1 MEDFSISEIP
11 LADCISDCTGSLAY
25 QGCSLRPVCPLS
37 ELASPHG
44 GFMEPL
50 SLAVLLSEDGSS
62 KRRRGR
68 RRRRRKPGNKNQA
81 PKENGRQPSSQEI
94 ERALSRFKAEPR
106 PMGIPKVIDPPPK
119 KVEIRWKTNAVP
131 KPVQVSAGKISCV
144 PGEFGFLPEE
154 RVQEIAVQLEGM
166 PISLEQALSL
176 RAALNQEKSV
186 YSHSK
191 LMRRSNEFSRR
202 YDSGESVISL
212 SKRFDAPPVNTFRA
226 VLTGRGW
233 TKTRIKDTLNKNPS
247 KLNKR
252 DREQF
257 ELAESVDRVS
267 SVNQTETQNAAEVF
281 EEILCDHFSSLGIRF
296 RKQDD
301 LLNEQKRSEGRAII
315 TPDLL
320 LLDDVR
326 INGIPCAWIDAK
338 HFFGADLKFPR
349 KKTQKQVDRYVAEY
363 GQGAIVYRHG
373 FCDGLRLRGA
383 VKLDSSPLDLQPL
396 EDFHENSR
404 KADD

>member
-1 MEDFSISEIP
+1 MENLQATQVS
-11 LADCISDCTGSLAY
+11 LADC
-25 QGCSLRPVCPLS
+25 VCN
-37 ELASPHG
+37 LASPKSSQRLSIRLLRQPKVTASTG
-44 GFMEPL
+44 EFMEPL
-50 SLAVLLSEDGSS
+50 LLEVPLSEDESS

-68 RRRRRKPGNKNQA
+68 RRRRRSSKGRNRT
-81 PKENGRQPSSQEI
+81 PKENGNSPKSEEI
-94 ERALSRFKAEPR
+94 ERALARFSVRPR
-106 PMGIPKVIDPPPK
+106 PMGIPKVIDPPPIR
-119 KVEIRWKTNAVP
+119 VNIRWKTNAVS
-131 KPVQVSAGKISCV
+131 KDVQVKAGKIACI
-144 PGEFGFLPEE
+144 PGEFGFLPED
-154 RVQEIAVQLEGM
+154 RVQEIASQLDGM
-166 PISLEQALSL
+166 TITLEQALSL

-191 LMRRSNEFSRR
+191 LMRRSNEISRR
-202 YDSGESVISL
+202 YGSGESVIAL

-226 VLTGRGW
+226 ILTGRGW

-281 EEILCDHFSSLGIRF
+281 EEILCDYFASLGVRF
-296 RKQDD
+296 RRQSD
-301 LLNEQKRSEGRAII
+301 LLNEQTRREGRAII

-326 INGIPCAWIDAK
+326 INGVPCAWIDAK
-338 HFFGADLKFPR
+338 HFFGADLKFPK
-349 KKTQKQVDRYVAEY
+349 KKTQKQVDRYVTEY

-373 FCDGLRLRGA
+373 FCQSLRLRGA
-383 VKLDSSPLDLQPL
+383 VQLDSSPLDLKPL
-396 EDFHENSR
+396 EDFHENAKRAS
-404 KADD
+404 

>member
-1 MEDFSISEIP
+1 MGLRY
-11 LADCISDCTGSLAY
+11 LA
-25 QGCSLRPVCPLS
+25 CPLS
-37 ELASPHG
+37 EDESA
-44 GFMEPL
+44 
-50 SLAVLLSEDGSS
+50 

-68 RRRRRKPGNKNQA
+68 RRRRRRPR
-81 PKENGRQPSSQEI
+81 KEENPSKGNGRGAKSEEI
-94 ERALSRFKAEPR
+94 ERALARFTVNPR
-106 PMGIPKVIDPPPK
+106 PMGIPKEINPPPE
-119 KVEIRWKTNAVP
+119 KVEIKWKTKAVT
-131 KPVQVSAGKISCV
+131 KEVQSKAGKIACI

-154 RVQEIAVQLEGM
+154 RVQEIASKLDGL

-191 LMRRSNEFSRR
+191 LMRRSNELSRR
-202 YDSGESVISL
+202 YDSGESVIAL

-226 VLTGRGW
+226 ILTGRGW

-267 SVNQTETQNAAEVF
+267 SVNQTETQTAAEVF
-281 EEILCDHFSSLGIRF
+281 EEILCSYFESVGVRF
-296 RKQDD
+296 RRQDE
-301 LLNEQKRSEGRAII
+301 LLREQTKSEGRAII

-338 HFFGADLKFPR
+338 HFFGADLKFPK

-363 GQGAIVYRHG
+363 GQGALVYRHG

-383 VKLDSSPLDLQPL
+383 IKLDSSPLDLKPL
-396 EDFHENSR
+396 EDFHENS
-404 KADD
+404 KS

>member
-1 MEDFSISEIP
+1 MGLLHLPRS
-11 LADCISDCTGSLAY
+11 
-25 QGCSLRPVCPLS
+25 
-37 ELASPHG
+37 
-44 GFMEPL
+44 
-50 SLAVLLSEDGSS
+50 LSEDESA

-68 RRRRRKPGNKNQA
+68 RRRRRRPR
-81 PKENGRQPSSQEI
+81 KENTPPKDNGRGAKSEEI
-94 ERALSRFKAEPR
+94 ERALARFTANPR
-106 PMGIPKVIDPPPK
+106 PMGIPKEINPPPE
-119 KVEIRWKTNAVP
+119 KVEIKWKTKAVT
-131 KPVQVSAGKISCV
+131 KEVQSKAGKIACI

-154 RVQEIAVQLEGM
+154 RVQEIAVKLDGM
-166 PISLEQALSL
+166 PITLEQALSL

-191 LMRRSNEFSRR
+191 LMRRSNELSRR
-202 YDSGESVISL
+202 YDSGESVIAL

-226 VLTGRGW
+226 ILTGRGW

-267 SVNQTETQNAAEVF
+267 SVNQTETQTAAEVF
-281 EEILCDHFSSLGIRF
+281 EEILCSYFESVGVRF
-296 RKQDD
+296 RRQEELLREQTKQ
-301 LLNEQKRSEGRAII
+301 EGRAII

-326 INGIPCAWIDAK
+326 INGVPCAWIDAK
-338 HFFGADLKFPR
+338 HFFGADLKFPK

-363 GQGAIVYRHG
+363 GQGALVYRHG

-383 VKLDSSPLDLQPL
+383 IKLDSSPLDLKPL
-396 EDFHENSR
+396 EDFHENS
-404 KADD
+404 KS

>member
-1 MEDFSISEIP
+1 
-11 LADCISDCTGSLAY
+11 
-25 QGCSLRPVCPLS
+25 
-37 ELASPHG
+37 
-44 GFMEPL
+44 
-50 SLAVLLSEDGSS
+50 LSEDESA

-68 RRRRRKPGNKNQA
+68 RRRRQRPRKENNL
-81 PKENGRQPSSQEI
+81 PKENGRGAKSEEI
-94 ERALSRFKAEPR
+94 ERALARFTANPR
-106 PMGIPKVIDPPPK
+106 PMGIPKEISPPPE
-119 KVEIRWKTNAVP
+119 KVEIKWKTKAVT
-131 KPVQVSAGKISCV
+131 KDVQRKAGKIACI

-154 RVQEIAVQLEGM
+154 RVQEIAAKLDGM

-191 LMRRSNEFSRR
+191 LMRRSNELSRR
-202 YDSGESVISL
+202 YDSGESVIAL

-226 VLTGRGW
+226 ILTGRGW

-267 SVNQTETQNAAEVF
+267 SVNQTETQTAAEVF
-281 EEILCDHFSSLGIRF
+281 EEILCSYFESVGIRF
-296 RKQDD
+296 RRQEELLKEQTKQ
-301 LLNEQKRSEGRAII
+301 EGRAII

-326 INGIPCAWIDAK
+326 INGVPCAWIDAK
-338 HFFGADLKFPR
+338 HFFGADLKFPK

-363 GQGAIVYRHG
+363 GQGALVYRHG

-383 VKLDSSPLDLQPL
+383 IKLDSSPLDLKPL
-396 EDFHENSR
+396 EDFHENS
-404 KADD
+404 KS

>member
-1 MEDFSISEIP
+1 MGLLHLP
-11 LADCISDCTGSLAY
+11 W
-25 QGCSLRPVCPLS
+25 
-37 ELASPHG
+37 
-44 GFMEPL
+44 
-50 SLAVLLSEDGSS
+50 LLSEDESA

-68 RRRRRKPGNKNQA
+68 RRRRRRPRKENNL
-81 PKENGRQPSSQEI
+81 PKENGRGAKSEGI
-94 ERALSRFKAEPR
+94 ERALARFTANPR
-106 PMGIPKVIDPPPK
+106 PMGIPKEISPPPE
-119 KVEIRWKTNAVP
+119 KVEIKWKTKAVT
-131 KPVQVSAGKISCV
+131 KDVQRKAGKIACI

-154 RVQEIAVQLEGM
+154 RVQEIAAKLDGM

-191 LMRRSNEFSRR
+191 LMRRSNELSRR
-202 YDSGESVISL
+202 YDSGESVIAL

-226 VLTGRGW
+226 ILTGRGW

-267 SVNQTETQNAAEVF
+267 SVNQTETQTAAEVF
-281 EEILCDHFSSLGIRF
+281 EEILCSYFESVGIRF
-296 RKQDD
+296 RRQEELLKEQTKQ
-301 LLNEQKRSEGRAII
+301 EGRAII

-326 INGIPCAWIDAK
+326 INGVPCAWIDAK
-338 HFFGADLKFPR
+338 HFFGADLKFPK

-363 GQGAIVYRHG
+363 GQGALVYRHG

-383 VKLDSSPLDLQPL
+383 IKLDSSPLDLKPL
-396 EDFHENSR
+396 EDFHENS
-404 KADD
+404 KS

>member
-1 MEDFSISEIP
+1 
-11 LADCISDCTGSLAY
+11 
-25 QGCSLRPVCPLS
+25 
-37 ELASPHG
+37 
-44 GFMEPL
+44 
-50 SLAVLLSEDGSS
+50 LSEDESA

-68 RRRRRKPGNKNQA
+68 RRRRRRPRKENNL
-81 PKENGRQPSSQEI
+81 PKENGRGAKSEEI
-94 ERALSRFKAEPR
+94 ERALARFTANPR
-106 PMGIPKVIDPPPK
+106 PMGIPKEISPPPE
-119 KVEIRWKTNAVP
+119 KVEIKWKTKAVT
-131 KPVQVSAGKISCV
+131 KDVQRKAGKIACI

-154 RVQEIAVQLEGM
+154 RVQEIAAKLDGM
-166 PISLEQALSL
+166 PITLEQALSL

-191 LMRRSNEFSRR
+191 LMRRSNELSRR
-202 YDSGESVISL
+202 YDSGESVIAL

-226 VLTGRGW
+226 ILTGRGW

-267 SVNQTETQNAAEVF
+267 SVNQTETQTAAEVF
-281 EEILCDHFSSLGIRF
+281 EEILCSYFESVGIRF
-296 RKQDD
+296 RRQEELLKEQTKQ
-301 LLNEQKRSEGRAII
+301 EGRAII

-326 INGIPCAWIDAK
+326 INGVPCAWIDAK
-338 HFFGADLKFPR
+338 HFFGADLKFPK

-363 GQGAIVYRHG
+363 GQGALVYRHG

-383 VKLDSSPLDLQPL
+383 IKLDSSPLDLKPL
-396 EDFHENSR
+396 EDFHENS
-404 KADD
+404 KS

>member
-1 MEDFSISEIP
+1 MGLLHLP
-11 LADCISDCTGSLAY
+11 C
-25 QGCSLRPVCPLS
+25 
-37 ELASPHG
+37 
-44 GFMEPL
+44 
-50 SLAVLLSEDGSS
+50 LLSEDESA

-68 RRRRRKPGNKNQA
+68 RRRRRRPR
-81 PKENGRQPSSQEI
+81 KENNLPKDNGRGAKSEEI
-94 ERALSRFKAEPR
+94 ERALARFTANPR
-106 PMGIPKVIDPPPK
+106 PMGIPKEISPPPE
-119 KVEIRWKTNAVP
+119 KVEIKWKTKAVT
-131 KPVQVSAGKISCV
+131 KDVQRKAGKIACI

-154 RVQEIAVQLEGM
+154 RVQEIAAKLDGM
-166 PISLEQALSL
+166 PITLEQALSL

-191 LMRRSNEFSRR
+191 LMRRSNELSRR
-202 YDSGESVISL
+202 YDSGESVIAL

-226 VLTGRGW
+226 ILTGRGW

-267 SVNQTETQNAAEVF
+267 SVNQTETQTAAEVF
-281 EEILCDHFSSLGIRF
+281 EEILCSYFESVGIRF
-296 RKQDD
+296 RRQEELLKEQTKQ
-301 LLNEQKRSEGRAII
+301 EGRAII

-326 INGIPCAWIDAK
+326 INGVPCAWIDAK
-338 HFFGADLKFPR
+338 HFFGADLKFPK

-363 GQGAIVYRHG
+363 GQGALVYRHG

-383 VKLDSSPLDLQPL
+383 IKLDSSPLDLKPL
-396 EDFHENSR
+396 EDFHENS
-404 KADD
+404 KS

>member
-1 MEDFSISEIP
+1 MGLRY
-11 LADCISDCTGSLAY
+11 LA
-25 QGCSLRPVCPLS
+25 RPLS
-37 ELASPHG
+37 EDETA
-44 GFMEPL
+44 
-50 SLAVLLSEDGSS
+50 

-68 RRRRRKPGNKNQA
+68 RRRRRRPRTEKKP
-81 PKENGRQPSSQEI
+81 PKGNGRGAKSEEI
-94 ERALSRFKAEPR
+94 ERALARFTVNPR
-106 PMGIPKVIDPPPK
+106 PMGIPKEINPPPE
-119 KVEIRWKTNAVP
+119 KVEIKWKTKAVT
-131 KPVQVSAGKISCV
+131 KEVQSKAGKIACI

-154 RVQEIAVQLEGM
+154 RVQEIAAKLGGL

-191 LMRRSNEFSRR
+191 LMRRSNELSRR
-202 YDSGESVISL
+202 YDSGESVIAL

-226 VLTGRGW
+226 ILTGRGW

-267 SVNQTETQNAAEVF
+267 SVNQTETQTAAEVF
-281 EEILCDHFSSLGIRF
+281 EEILCSYFESVGVRF
-296 RKQDD
+296 RRQEE
-301 LLNEQKRSEGRAII
+301 LLREQTKSEGRAII

-338 HFFGADLKFPR
+338 HFFGADLKFPK

-363 GQGAIVYRHG
+363 GQGALVYRHG

-383 VKLDSSPLDLQPL
+383 IQLDSSPLDLKPL
-396 EDFHENSR
+396 EDFHENS
-404 KADD
+404 KS

>member
-1 MEDFSISEIP
+1 
-11 LADCISDCTGSLAY
+11 
-25 QGCSLRPVCPLS
+25 
-37 ELASPHG
+37 
-44 GFMEPL
+44 MEPL
-50 SLAVLLSEDGSS
+50 LLRGSLSEDGSA

-68 RRRRRKPGNKNQA
+68 RRRRRRPKKGNSSS
-81 PKENGRQPSSQEI
+81 EDNGRRSKSAEV
-94 ERALSRFKAEPR
+94 ERALARFSLNPR

-119 KVEIRWKTNAVP
+119 KINIRWNTNAVT
-131 KPVQVSAGKISCV
+131 KEVQNAAGKVACI

-154 RVQEIAVQLEGM
+154 RVQEIANQLEGM
-166 PISLEQALSL
+166 AISLEQALSL

-191 LMRRSNEFSRR
+191 LMRRSNEISRR
-202 YDSGESVISL
+202 YDSGESVIAL

-233 TKTRIKDTLNKNPS
+233 TKTRIKETLNKNPS
-247 KLNKR
+247 KLNER

-281 EEILCDHFSSLGIRF
+281 EEILCDHFDALGVRF
-296 RKQDD
+296 RRQEE
-301 LLNEQKRSEGRAII
+301 LLKEQTKTEGRAII

-320 LLDDVR
+320 LMDDVR
-326 INGIPCAWIDAK
+326 INGVPCAWIDAK
-338 HFFGADLKFPR
+338 HFFGADLKFPK

-363 GQGAIVYRHG
+363 GQGALVYRHG

-383 VKLDSSPLDLQPL
+383 IKLDSTQLDLKPL
-396 EDFHENSR
+396 EEFHENS
-404 KADD
+404 KS

>member
-1 MEDFSISEIP
+1 MGLRY
-11 LADCISDCTGSLAY
+11 LA
-25 QGCSLRPVCPLS
+25 CPLS
-37 ELASPHG
+37 EDESA
-44 GFMEPL
+44 
-50 SLAVLLSEDGSS
+50 

-68 RRRRRKPGNKNQA
+68 RRRRRRPR
-81 PKENGRQPSSQEI
+81 KENNPPKGNGRGAKSEEI
-94 ERALSRFKAEPR
+94 ERALARFTVNPR
-106 PMGIPKVIDPPPK
+106 PMGIPKEINPPPE
-119 KVEIRWKTNAVP
+119 KVEIKWKTKAVT
-131 KPVQVSAGKISCV
+131 KEVQSKAGKIACI

-154 RVQEIAVQLEGM
+154 RVQKIAAKLDGL

-191 LMRRSNEFSRR
+191 LMRRSNELSRR
-202 YDSGESVISL
+202 YDSGESVIAL

-226 VLTGRGW
+226 ILTGRGW

-252 DREQF
+252 DKEQF

-267 SVNQTETQNAAEVF
+267 SVNQTETQTAAEVF
-281 EEILCDHFSSLGIRF
+281 EEILCSYFESVGVRF
-296 RKQDD
+296 RRQEE
-301 LLNEQKRSEGRAII
+301 LLKEQTKSEGRAII

-338 HFFGADLKFPR
+338 HFFGADLKFPK

-363 GQGAIVYRHG
+363 GQGALVYRHG

-383 VKLDSSPLDLQPL
+383 IKLDSSPLDLKPL
-396 EDFHENSR
+396 EDFHENS
-404 KADD
+404 KS

>member
-1 MEDFSISEIP
+1 MGLLHLPRS
-11 LADCISDCTGSLAY
+11 
-25 QGCSLRPVCPLS
+25 
-37 ELASPHG
+37 
-44 GFMEPL
+44 
-50 SLAVLLSEDGSS
+50 LSEDESA

-68 RRRRRKPGNKNQA
+68 RRRRRRPR
-81 PKENGRQPSSQEI
+81 KENTPPKDNGRGAKSEEI
-94 ERALSRFKAEPR
+94 ERALARFTANPR
-106 PMGIPKVIDPPPK
+106 PMGIPKEINPPPE
-119 KVEIRWKTNAVP
+119 KVEIKWKTKAVT
-131 KPVQVSAGKISCV
+131 KEVQSKAGKIACI

-154 RVQEIAVQLEGM
+154 RVQEIAVKLDGM
-166 PISLEQALSL
+166 PITLEQALSL

-191 LMRRSNEFSRR
+191 LMRRSNELSRR

-226 VLTGRGW
+226 ILTGRGW

-267 SVNQTETQNAAEVF
+267 SVNQTETQTAAEVF
-281 EEILCDHFSSLGIRF
+281 EEILCSYFESVGVRF
-296 RKQDD
+296 RRQED
-301 LLNEQKRSEGRAII
+301 LLREQTKQEGRAII

-326 INGIPCAWIDAK
+326 INGVPCAWIDAK
-338 HFFGADLKFPR
+338 HFFGADLKFPK

-363 GQGAIVYRHG
+363 GQGALVYRHG

-383 VKLDSSPLDLQPL
+383 IKLDSSPLDLKPL
-396 EDFHENSR
+396 EEFHENS
-404 KADD
+404 KS

>member
-1 MEDFSISEIP
+1 MGLQHLGVS
-11 LADCISDCTGSLAY
+11 
-25 QGCSLRPVCPLS
+25 
-37 ELASPHG
+37 
-44 GFMEPL
+44 
-50 SLAVLLSEDGSS
+50 LSEDGSA

-68 RRRRRKPGNKNQA
+68 RGRRRRPRRGNK
-81 PKENGRQPSSQEI
+81 PPMDNGRGAKTEDI
-94 ERALSRFKAEPR
+94 ERALSRFDLDPR
-106 PMGIPKVIDPPPK
+106 PMGIPADIDPPPRK
-119 KVEIRWKTNAVP
+119 IEIRWNTNAVSRE
-131 KPVQVSAGKISCV
+131 VQNRAGKIACI

-154 RVQEIAVQLEGM
+154 RVQEIASDLDGL

-191 LMRRSNEFSRR
+191 LMRRSNELSRR
-202 YDSGESVISL
+202 YDSGESVIAL

-226 VLTGRGW
+226 ILTGRGW

-247 KLNKR
+247 KLNQR
-252 DREQF
+252 DKEQF

-281 EEILCDHFSSLGIRF
+281 EGILCDHFSSLGIRF
-296 RKQDD
+296 RRQEE
-301 LLNEQKRSEGRAII
+301 LLREQTKEEGRAII

-320 LLDDVR
+320 LIDDVR

-338 HFFGADLKFPR
+338 HFFGADLKFPK

-363 GQGAIVYRHG
+363 GHGALVYRHG

-383 VKLDSSPLDLQPL
+383 IKLDSSPLDLKPL
-396 EDFHENSR
+396 EDFHENS
-404 KADD
+404 KS

>member
-1 MEDFSISEIP
+1 MGLLHLP
-11 LADCISDCTGSLAY
+11 W
-25 QGCSLRPVCPLS
+25 PLS
-37 ELASPHG
+37 EDESA
-44 GFMEPL
+44 
-50 SLAVLLSEDGSS
+50 

-68 RRRRRKPGNKNQA
+68 RRRRRRPRKENNP
-81 PKENGRQPSSQEI
+81 PKENGKGAKSEEI
-94 ERALSRFKAEPR
+94 ERALARFTVNPR
-106 PMGIPKVIDPPPK
+106 PMGMPKEINPPPE
-119 KVEIRWKTNAVP
+119 KVEIKWKTKAVT
-131 KPVQVSAGKISCV
+131 KDVQRKAGKIACI

-154 RVQEIAVQLEGM
+154 RVQEIATKLDGL
-166 PISLEQALSL
+166 PITLEQALSL

-191 LMRRSNEFSRR
+191 LMRRSNELSRR

-226 VLTGRGW
+226 ILTGRGW

-267 SVNQTETQNAAEVF
+267 SVNQTETQTAAEVF
-281 EEILCDHFSSLGIRF
+281 EAILCSYFESVGVRF
-296 RKQDD
+296 RRQEELLKEQTKQ
-301 LLNEQKRSEGRAII
+301 EGRAII

-326 INGIPCAWIDAK
+326 INGVPCAWIDAK
-338 HFFGADLKFPR
+338 HFFGADLKFPK

-363 GQGAIVYRHG
+363 GQGALVYRHG

-383 VKLDSSPLDLQPL
+383 IKLDSSPLDLKPL
-396 EDFHENSR
+396 EDFHENS
-404 KADD
+404 KT

>member
-1 MEDFSISEIP
+1 MGLRH
-11 LADCISDCTGSLAY
+11 LAL
-25 QGCSLRPVCPLS
+25 PLS
-37 ELASPHG
+37 EDESA
-44 GFMEPL
+44 
-50 SLAVLLSEDGSS
+50 

-68 RRRRRKPGNKNQA
+68 RRRRRRPRTENNSLKGNGTGAKS
-81 PKENGRQPSSQEI
+81 EEI
-94 ERALSRFKAEPR
+94 ERALARFTVNPR
-106 PMGIPKVIDPPPK
+106 PMGIPKEINPPPE
-119 KVEIRWKTNAVP
+119 KVEIKWKTKAVS
-131 KPVQVSAGKISCV
+131 KNVQSKAGKIACI
-144 PGEFGFLPEE
+144 PGEFGFLPEK
-154 RVQEIAVQLEGM
+154 RVQEIAVKLDGM
-166 PISLEQALSL
+166 SITLEQALSL

-191 LMRRSNEFSRR
+191 LMRRSNELSRR
-202 YDSGESVISL
+202 YDSGESVIAL

-226 VLTGRGW
+226 ILTGRGW

-252 DREQF
+252 DMEQF

-267 SVNQTETQNAAEVF
+267 SVNQTETQTAAEVF
-281 EEILCDHFSSLGIRF
+281 EEILCDYFDSLGVRF
-296 RKQDD
+296 RRQED
-301 LLNEQKRSEGRAII
+301 LLKEQKREEGRAII

-326 INGIPCAWIDAK
+326 INGVPCAWIDAK
-338 HFFGADLKFPR
+338 HFFGADLKFPK

-383 VKLDSSPLDLQPL
+383 IKLDSSPLDLKPL
-396 EDFHENSR
+396 EEFHQNS
-404 KADD
+404 KS

>member
-1 MEDFSISEIP
+1 MSEEE
-11 LADCISDCTGSLAY
+11 ST
-25 QGCSLRPVCPLS
+25 
-37 ELASPHG
+37 
-44 GFMEPL
+44 
-50 SLAVLLSEDGSS
+50 

-68 RRRRRKPGNKNQA
+68 RRRRRHPRKENNP
-81 PKENGRQPSSQEI
+81 PKENGRGAKSEEI
-94 ERALSRFKAEPR
+94 ERALARFTASPR
-106 PMGIPKVIDPPPK
+106 PMGIPEEINPPPE
-119 KVEIRWKTNAVP
+119 KVKIKWKTKAVT
-131 KPVQVSAGKISCV
+131 KEVQNRAGKIACI

-154 RVQEIAVQLEGM
+154 RVQEIAAKLDGM
-166 PISLEQALSL
+166 PITLEQALSL

-191 LMRRSNEFSRR
+191 LMRRSNELSRR
-202 YDSGESVISL
+202 YDSGESVIAL

-226 VLTGRGW
+226 ILTGRGW

-267 SVNQTETQNAAEVF
+267 SVNQTETQTAAEVF
-281 EEILCDHFSSLGIRF
+281 EEILCSYFESVGVRF
-296 RKQDD
+296 RRQEELLREQTKQ
-301 LLNEQKRSEGRAII
+301 EGRAII

-326 INGIPCAWIDAK
+326 INGVPCAWIDAK
-338 HFFGADLKFPR
+338 HFFGADLKFPK

-363 GQGAIVYRHG
+363 GQGALVYRHG

-383 VKLDSSPLDLQPL
+383 IKLDSSPLDLKPL
-396 EDFHENSR
+396 EDFHENS
-404 KADD
+404 KS

>member
-1 MEDFSISEIP
+1 MSEEES
-11 LADCISDCTGSLAY
+11 A
-25 QGCSLRPVCPLS
+25 
-37 ELASPHG
+37 
-44 GFMEPL
+44 
-50 SLAVLLSEDGSS
+50 

-68 RRRRRKPGNKNQA
+68 RRRRRHPRKENNP
-81 PKENGRQPSSQEI
+81 PKENGRGAKSEEI
-94 ERALSRFKAEPR
+94 ERALARFSASPR
-106 PMGIPKVIDPPPK
+106 PMGIPEEINPPPEQVK
-119 KVEIRWKTNAVP
+119 IKWKTKAVT
-131 KPVQVSAGKISCV
+131 KEVQNRAGKIACI

-154 RVQEIAVQLEGM
+154 RVQEIAAKLDGM
-166 PISLEQALSL
+166 PITLEQALSL

-191 LMRRSNEFSRR
+191 LMRRSNELSRR
-202 YDSGESVISL
+202 YDSGESVIAL

-226 VLTGRGW
+226 ILTGRGW

-267 SVNQTETQNAAEVF
+267 SVNQTETQTAAEVF
-281 EEILCDHFSSLGIRF
+281 EEILCSYFESVGVRF
-296 RKQDD
+296 RRQEELLREQTKQ
-301 LLNEQKRSEGRAII
+301 EGRAII

-326 INGIPCAWIDAK
+326 INGVPCAWIDAK
-338 HFFGADLKFPR
+338 HFFGADLKFPK

-363 GQGAIVYRHG
+363 GQGALVYRHG

-383 VKLDSSPLDLQPL
+383 IKLDSSPLDLKPL
-396 EDFHENSR
+396 EDFHENS
-404 KADD
+404 KS

>member
-1 MEDFSISEIP
+1 M
-11 LADCISDCTGSLAY
+11 
-25 QGCSLRPVCPLS
+25 
-37 ELASPHG
+37 
-44 GFMEPL
+44 
-50 SLAVLLSEDGSS
+50 SEDESA

-68 RRRRRKPGNKNQA
+68 RRRRRRPRKENNP
-81 PKENGRQPSSQEI
+81 PKENGRGAKSEEI
-94 ERALSRFKAEPR
+94 ERALARFTANPR
-106 PMGIPKVIDPPPK
+106 PMGIPKEINPPPE
-119 KVEIRWKTNAVP
+119 KVEIKWKTKAVT
-131 KPVQVSAGKISCV
+131 KEVQSKAGKIACI
-144 PGEFGFLPEE
+144 PGEFGFLPEK
-154 RVQEIAVQLEGM
+154 RVQEIAAKLDGL
-166 PISLEQALSL
+166 PITLEQALSL

-191 LMRRSNEFSRR
+191 LMRRSNELSRR

-226 VLTGRGW
+226 ILTGRGW

-267 SVNQTETQNAAEVF
+267 SVNQTETQTAAEVF
-281 EEILCDHFSSLGIRF
+281 EEILCSYFESVGVRF
-296 RKQDD
+296 RRQEELLREQTKQ
-301 LLNEQKRSEGRAII
+301 EGRAII

-326 INGIPCAWIDAK
+326 INGVPCAWIDAK
-338 HFFGADLKFPR
+338 HFFGADLKFPK

-363 GQGAIVYRHG
+363 GQGALVYRHG

-383 VKLDSSPLDLQPL
+383 IKLDSSPLDLKPL
-396 EDFHENSR
+396 EDFHENS
-404 KADD
+404 KS

>member
-1 MEDFSISEIP
+1 M
-11 LADCISDCTGSLAY
+11 
-25 QGCSLRPVCPLS
+25 
-37 ELASPHG
+37 
-44 GFMEPL
+44 
-50 SLAVLLSEDGSS
+50 SEDESA

-68 RRRRRKPGNKNQA
+68 RRRRRRPRKENNL
-81 PKENGRQPSSQEI
+81 PKENGRGAKSEEI
-94 ERALSRFKAEPR
+94 ERALARFTANPR
-106 PMGIPKVIDPPPK
+106 PMGIPKEISPPPE
-119 KVEIRWKTNAVP
+119 KVEIKWKTKAVT
-131 KPVQVSAGKISCV
+131 KDVQRKAGKIACI

-154 RVQEIAVQLEGM
+154 RVQEIAAKLDGM
-166 PISLEQALSL
+166 PITLEQALSL

-191 LMRRSNEFSRR
+191 LMRRSNELSRR
-202 YDSGESVISL
+202 YDSGESVIAL

-226 VLTGRGW
+226 ILTGRGW

-267 SVNQTETQNAAEVF
+267 SVNQTETQTAAEVF
-281 EEILCDHFSSLGIRF
+281 EEILCSYFESVGIRF
-296 RKQDD
+296 RRQEELLKEQTKQ
-301 LLNEQKRSEGRAII
+301 EGRAII

-326 INGIPCAWIDAK
+326 INGVPCAWIDAK
-338 HFFGADLKFPR
+338 HFFGADLKFPK

-363 GQGAIVYRHG
+363 GQGALVYRHG

-383 VKLDSSPLDLQPL
+383 IKLDSSPLDLKPL
-396 EDFHENSR
+396 EDFHENS
-404 KADD
+404 KT

>member
-1 MEDFSISEIP
+1 MGLLHLP
-11 LADCISDCTGSLAY
+11 W
-25 QGCSLRPVCPLS
+25 PLS
-37 ELASPHG
+37 EDESA
-44 GFMEPL
+44 
-50 SLAVLLSEDGSS
+50 

-68 RRRRRKPGNKNQA
+68 RRRRRRPRKENNL
-81 PKENGRQPSSQEI
+81 PKENGRGAKSEEI
-94 ERALSRFKAEPR
+94 ERALARFTANPR
-106 PMGIPKVIDPPPK
+106 PMGIPKEISPPPE
-119 KVEIRWKTNAVP
+119 KVEIKWKTKAVT
-131 KPVQVSAGKISCV
+131 KDVQRKAGKIACI

-154 RVQEIAVQLEGM
+154 RVQEIAAKLDGM
-166 PISLEQALSL
+166 PITLEQALSL

-191 LMRRSNEFSRR
+191 LMRRSNELSRR
-202 YDSGESVISL
+202 YDSGESVIAL

-226 VLTGRGW
+226 ILTGRGW

-267 SVNQTETQNAAEVF
+267 SVNQTETQTAAEVF
-281 EEILCDHFSSLGIRF
+281 EEILCSYFESVGIRF
-296 RKQDD
+296 RRQEELLKEQTKQ
-301 LLNEQKRSEGRAII
+301 EGRAII

-326 INGIPCAWIDAK
+326 INGVPCAWIDAK
-338 HFFGADLKFPR
+338 HFFGADLKFPK

-363 GQGAIVYRHG
+363 GQGALVYRHG

-383 VKLDSSPLDLQPL
+383 IKLDSSPLDLKPL
-396 EDFHENSR
+396 EDFHENS
-404 KADD
+404 KS